1 MSRDVYERNRVDVDG
16 FVYKPE
22 YSNSTMAVYEKNG
35 NIVFAFRGTWS
46 IKDLF
51 TDFKLA
57 VGRLTSSR
65 RFKQAEDDVRHT
77 LRYFPKHTNIIF
89 TGHSLGGS
97 IATLM
102 AIKYEELG
110 YGFNIGVGI
119 PEKVDRFRAEGVT
132 LYAIEGDP
140 ISKLVKYLPY
150 KVIMLPKAS
159 DNWYTNHKIDTI
171 ISLL

>member
-1 MSRDVYERNRVDVDG
+1 MSRDVYQRNRPDVDG
-16 FVYKPE
+16 FVYKPN
-22 YSNSTMAVYEKNG
+22 YSNTTMAVYEKDG
-35 NIVFAFRGTWS
+35 NIVFAFRGTKS
-46 IKDLF
+46 IQDLF

-57 VGRLTSSR
+57 IGRLSASR

-77 LRYFPKHTNIIF
+77 LRYYANYKNLIF

-97 IATLM
+97 IATLL
-102 AIKYEELG
+102 AIKYDQIG

-119 PEKVDRFRAEGVT
+119 PENIDPFRAEGIT

-140 ISKLVKYLPY
+140 ISNLVKYLPY

-159 DNWYTNHKIDTI
+159 DNWVINHKIDTI